1 MPRLTPLQHDAP
13 PQETLGQS
21 LSSARD
27 VSSKHAAELKEAS
40 TRRATELKEAST
52 RRATELASAT
62 AQSIDSAKNA
72 SARGVDNLKGVGV
85 KGVDGIKSAAG
96 SGADKI
102 RSATAAAKGARDEAL
117 SAAAAVSGLSLQRDK
132 EPESLCCRCCPRL
145 SFKQRVIGAF
155 GCLVLGTLLSLFSL
169 GSLAKLFLGNPGE
182 KGRGVDCE

>member
-27 VSSKHAAELKEAS
+27 VSSKHAA
-40 TRRATELKEAST
+40 ELKEAST